1 MTMTPTEDESQLA
14 LDERTLTAAPVT
26 TRPGSGRGPDYR
38 LRGLDLDAPAFNEAP
53 PPPTIRKRHSSYRR
67 RRRRH
72 VVQWLVALA
81 VVLLVTLFLRASVV
95 EPYSVSSS
103 AMAPTLHSGTDV
115 LVLKSHLLMGSLG
128 QGDIV
133 VFHEP
138 AASNCDARVGSPHE
152 LVERVIA
159 GPGQTV
165 RSSGGHVYVD
175 GHRLAEKGWFDR
187 RNGEIGT
194 TKIARTKVPQGSY
207 FVLGDNRANSCDS
220 RVFGTVPDSSVV
232 GKVIATVA
240 RDGHPSVHFM

>member
-1 MTMTPTEDESQLA
+1 
-14 LDERTLTAAPVT
+14 
-26 TRPGSGRGPDYR
+26 
-38 LRGLDLDAPAFNEAP
+38 
-53 PPPTIRKRHSSYRR
+53 
-67 RRRRH
+67 
-72 VVQWLVALA
+72 
-81 VVLLVTLFLRASVV
+81 
-95 EPYSVSSS
+95 
-103 AMAPTLHSGTDV
+103 
-115 LVLKSHLLMGSLG
+115 MGSLG

-138 AASNCDARVGSPHE
+138 AASNCDAGAGSSHE

-187 RNGEIGT
+187 GNGEIGT
-194 TKIARTKVPQGSY
+194 AKIVRTKVPQGSY

>member
-14 LDERTLTAAPVT
+14 LDERTLTPAPVT
-26 TRPGSGRGPDYR
+26 TKSPSGRGPDYR

-53 PPPTIRKRHSSYRR
+53 PPPTIRKRHPSYRR

-72 VVQWLVALA
+72 VVQWVVALA
-81 VVLLVTLFLRASVV
+81 VVAGVAVFLRVSVV
-95 EPYSVSSS
+95 QPYSVGSS
-103 AMAPTLHSGTDV
+103 AMSPTLHSGTDV

-128 QGDIV
+128 RGDIV

-138 AASNCDARVGSPHE
+138 AASNCAGSSHE

-165 RSSGGHVYVD
+165 RSAGGHVFVD
-175 GHRLAEKGWFDR
+175 GHRLAEKGWFDQ

-194 TKIARTKVPQGSY
+194 TKIARTKVPEGSY
-207 FVLGDNRANSCDS
+207 FVLGDNRATSCDS
-220 RVFGTVPDSSVV
+220 RVFGAIPDSSVI